1 MSEENYQS
9 LRLKARDP
17 RHPCPT
23 CEMVGGYCGGEN
35 HPSCGLFVDGRP
47 VSLASHLDIFKVEKK
62 RRAQMLKET

>member
-1 MSEENYQS
+1 
-9 LRLKARDP
+9 
-17 RHPCPT
+17 
-23 CEMVGGYCGGEN
+23 MVGGYCGGEN